1 MRRSKHLFLDL
12 VDRAALVVWAH
23 LTGLDY
29 GEEGGVSLNS
39 ELADIVV
46 RFD

>member
-1 MRRSKHLFLDL
+1 M
-12 VDRAALVVWAH
+12 DRATLVVWTH

-29 GEEGGVSLNS
+29 SEEGGVSLNC

>member
-12 VDRAALVVWAH
+12 VDRASLVVWTH
-23 LTGLDY
+23 LTSLDY
-29 GEEGGVSLNS
+29 GEEGGVSLNGK
-39 ELADIVV
+39 LADIVV